1 MPVFVLP
8 FPQIDPVLIEF
19 GPFVVR
25 WYALAYIAGLI
36 LGWQLA
42 FVIASK
48 SSLWGTRAPPNHQ
61 AIDDLLVYMALGI
74 VVGGRLGHVVFYES
88 SYYLANP
95 GEILAVWHGG
105 MAFHGGL
112 IGASIAMVVLAR
124 VHRLP
129 ILALTDIAAVVS
141 PIGIF
146 FGRIANFINGELW
159 GRPTD
164 VAWAMVFPRA
174 DEQPRHP
181 SQLYEA
187 GLEGLLIF
195 ITLGLVARYGGL
207 KRPGLLS
214 GLFGVLYAITRT
226 ISEFFRDPDPNSE
239 LLAGGFT
246 MGMVLS
252 APLVVLGLWLIWRS
266 TRSTPLS

>member
-1 MPVFVLP
+1 MPLFVLP
-8 FPQIDPVLIEF
+8 FPHIDPVLIEF

-36 LGWQLA
+36 LGWRLA
-42 FVIASK
+42 FKLASAV
-48 SSLWGTRAPPNHQ
+48 SLWGTRAPPSVQ
-61 AIDDLLVYMALGI
+61 AVDDLLVYMALGI
-74 VVGGRLGHVVFYES
+74 VLGGRIGHVVFYEP
-88 SYYLANP
+88 SYYIDNP

-112 IGASIAMVVLAR
+112 IGACIALVVLAK

-141 PIGIF
+141 PIGLF
-146 FGRIANFINGELW
+146 FGRLANFINGELW

-164 VAWAMVFPRA
+164 VPWAMVFPRA

-195 ITLGLVARYGGL
+195 LTVGLVARCGGL

-214 GLFGVLYAITRT
+214 GLFGLLYAITRT
-226 ISEFFRDPDPNSE
+226 FAEFFRDPDPKSE

-252 APLVVLGLWLIWRS
+252 APLAILGLWLMWRS
-266 TRSTPLS
+266 TRSHASP